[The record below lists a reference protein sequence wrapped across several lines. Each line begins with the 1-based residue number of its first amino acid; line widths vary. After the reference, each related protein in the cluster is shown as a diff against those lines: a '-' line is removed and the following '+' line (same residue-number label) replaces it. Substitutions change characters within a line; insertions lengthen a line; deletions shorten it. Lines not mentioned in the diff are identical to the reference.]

1 MGPGLPRDGAQ
12 VESCLER
19 GWGRLGTVPWV
30 LCCPRVCVCPARGH
44 RHRGP
49 STQASGQRLQFL
61 WPKHTDQVRQQR
73 ACSLALSVA
82 SGDGADR
89 RAHWA
94 SLLWLVLTGPPK
106 PARHSEACPGRGRG
120 GVLLGADVESSH
132 QPHKSRAFFCLKPPK
147 VPAASPVRPRP
158 RPAPWARLVCTS
170 PLSSLCPAAPPPP
183 QVSRPLRPRLS
194 HS

>member
-1 MGPGLPRDGAQ
+1 MTQECWQSVTRISEYTENRHFKGISQSPPPQG
-12 VESCLER
+12 
-19 GWGRLGTVPWV
+19 GWGLGI
-30 LCCPRVCVCPARGH
+30 GH
-44 RHRGP
+44 
-49 STQASGQRLQFL
+49 SGVTF
-61 WPKHTDQVRQQR
+61 
-73 ACSLALSVA
+73 
-82 SGDGADR
+82 
-89 RAHWA
+89 
-94 SLLWLVLTGPPK
+94 LLWSKTLS
-106 PARHSEACPGRGRG
+106 ARTPTCGTQSPGARTRAINRPLCICPTTTVKAEISLQEECPGRGRG